1 MCRGH
6 GLKPDLWR
14 GFRLALPIGLLAVSL
29 HAQAGRTD
37 RPVPDPAAADRGK
50 RIYLQFCIN
59 CHGSQAQ
66 GTDDGPDL
74 IRSSIVLH
82 DNLGSGIGPALK
94 KLAGHKADLTQAQV
108 LDLSNFLKQRVEDT
122 ISDRNATK
130 PPNVLTG
137 NASAGRA
144 YFNGAGKCSM
154 CHSVTGDLAG
164 IGKRYDGITL
174 QQRFLFPRQGGRGTP
189 PPKPVEVTV
198 TASSGVAVA
207 GTLDRIDD
215 FNVSLKDASGERHS
229 WKRTPDLKV
238 EIRDPYAT
246 HNELLDQYT
255 DSDMHNIVA
264 YLASLK

>member
-1 MCRGH
+1 MSR
-6 GLKPDLWR
+6 WAR
-14 GFRLALPIGLLAVSL
+14 TWGFIFSGMSL

-37 RPVPDPAAADRGK
+37 RQTPDPAAADRGK
-50 RIYLQFCIN
+50 RVYLQFCIN

-66 GTDDGPDL
+66 GTEDGPDL
-74 IRSSIVLH
+74 IRSSVVLH
-82 DNLGSGIGPALK
+82 DRLGSDVGPALK
-94 KLAGHKADLTQAQV
+94 KLANHKGDLTPAQV
-108 LDLSNFLKQRVEDT
+108 VDLSHCLRQRVEDT
-122 ISDRNATK
+122 VKDRNATK

-137 NASAGRA
+137 DANAGRG
-144 YFNGAGKCSM
+144 YFNGAGKCGT
-154 CHSVTGDLAG
+154 CHSATGDLAG

-189 PPKPVEVTV
+189 PAKPIEVTV
-198 TASSGVAVA
+198 TAQSSPAIS

-215 FNVSLKDASGERHS
+215 FNVSLKDASGQYHS
-229 WKRTPDLKV
+229 WKRSAGLKV

-255 DSDMHNIVA
+255 DADMHNIVA

>member
-1 MCRGH
+1 MPM
-6 GLKPDLWR
+6 PDLWS
-14 GFRLALPIGLLAVSL
+14 GFKPAALAVLLSAAI

-37 RPVPDPAAADRGK
+37 RQVPDPSAVDRGK

-59 CHGSQAQ
+59 CHGSLAQ

-74 IRSSIVLH
+74 IRSNVVLH

-94 KLAGHKADLTQAQV
+94 KLAGHTDLTQAQV
-108 LDLSNFLKQRVEDT
+108 LDLSHFLKQRVEDT
-122 ISDRNATK
+122 ITDRNAAK

-137 NASAGRA
+137 DANAGRA

-154 CHSVTGDLAG
+154 CHSATGDLAG

-189 PPKPVEVTV
+189 PPKPIEVTV
-198 TASSGVAVA
+198 TPPSGPPVS

-215 FNVSLKDASGERHS
+215 FNVSLKDAAGQRQS
-229 WKRTPDLKV
+229 WRRAPDLKV
-238 EIRDPYAT
+238 DINDPYAT

-255 DSDMHNIVA
+255 DADMHNIVA

>member
-1 MCRGH
+1 MY
-6 GLKPDLWR
+6 
-14 GFRLALPIGLLAVSL
+14 RLVHALAVMAASSVL
-29 HAQAGRTD
+29 YAQAGRTD
-37 RPVPDPAAADRGK
+37 RQVPDPSAADRGK

-82 DNLGSGIGPALK
+82 DNLGR

-108 LDLSNFLKQRVEDT
+108 VDLSNFLKQRVEDT

-137 NASAGRA
+137 DANAGRA

-154 CHSVTGDLAG
+154 CHSATGDLAG

-189 PPKPVEVTV
+189 PAKPIEVTV
-198 TASSGVAVA
+198 TLASGAPVS

-215 FNVSLKDASGERHS
+215 FNVSLKDAAGQHHS
-229 WKRTPDLKV
+229 WKRTAELKV
-238 EIRDPYAT
+238 EIRDPYTT

-255 DSDMHNIVA
+255 DTDMHNIVA